1 MLSQS
6 FGLTN
11 SLPATQAAAKPARQE
26 EVETCMPATVRMA
39 QEAAMGPV
47 SEAKNVFVH
56 GKEVGVMLL
65 VGMVEEIAKQGSS
78 MEFSINDGSG
88 RMKVKYYVT
97 TELPA
102 DLASLQVGDYIKAVG
117 SVRAAPSPHLSA
129 VVLKKVASY
138 DEVSYHLI
146 EVAYAALKINQKSK
160 TSDGKTPIALVPV
173 KLDPQTPAPK
183 KPTAVPVA
191 QKNDNVESPEK
202 PLTPVSEPPSQMEGI
217 ALFNTDSKDAM
228 GDMRTRAA
236 ATEAAPVPME
246 VDSKAQ
252 QDLPPEEALKK
263 EITKRLAAA
272 PVVEDGLEV
281 AALLKGLPGTEA
293 EARKVLEGL
302 VEECEVLDCL
312 SDGTRYALLA

>member
-146 EVAYAALKINQKSK
+146 EVAYAALKMQRSGQFKVP
-160 TSDGKTPIALVPV
+160 TPTPFKLV
-173 KLDPQTPAPK
+173 LDPQTPAPK
-183 KPTAVPVA
+183 KSTAVPVA
-191 QKNDNVESPEK
+191 PKNDKVESPEK
-202 PLTPVSEPPSQMEGI
+202 PLMAASEPPSQMEGV
-217 ALFNTDSKDAM
+217 ALFNMDPQDTT
-228 GDMRTRAA
+228 GDMRTQAA

-312 SDGTRYALLA
+312 SDGTRYALLS